1 MLCHHHFH
9 RRWLRMPW
17 PWPPLWR
24 NPSNPWCSVVRS
36 LRSSCGVTWGR
47 WSSVINWRP
56 GGTLWCCILEGCPS
70 LESQS
75 CGNSKICCVA
85 PPCGG
90 SSIKKHENTSIR
102 GFDAFCGWMTGGF
115 NIRNL
120 GSSPSESG
128 WLKIAYY
135 IVLSCLSWILR
146 FSDASS
152 HIWKVGSW
160 PITLSQISPVETNI
174 AGWENFQT
182 KRAFE

>member
-70 LESQS
+70 LESLS

-90 SSIKKHENTSIR
+90 SSKKHENTSVR
-102 GFDAFCGWMTGGF
+102 AFDAFCGWMTREF
-115 NIRNL
+115 NITKF
-120 GSSPSESG
+120 G
-128 WLKIAYY
+128 K
-135 IVLSCLSWILR
+135 
-146 FSDASS
+146 FT
-152 HIWKVGSW
+152 IWKWLIENSVLYCIIMSIMDLAIQWCYLAYPESW
-160 PITLSQISPVETNI
+160 FLTH
-174 AGWENFQT
+174 NFVSDFT
-182 KRAFE
+182 CWNKHRPLGKLPN